1 MKNYRINPDK
11 KYVSAIIEGLEKKN
25 GHCPCRVNVDETT
38 LCPCDEFIRDGICKC
53 KLYIPMEEAKKK
65 LKKLAE
71 KEEK

>member
-1 MKNYRINPDK
+1 MKNYRINPYK
-11 KYVSAIIEGLEKKN
+11 KYVSAIIEGLENKN

-53 KLYIPMEEAKKK
+53 KLYIPMEEAEKK